1 MSTSSEA
8 KSLHAALRQRF
19 DGMEQA
25 IREKNLDALMAYY
38 APDVVVYDVFPPL
51 ETRGAAAYRKN
62 FERWFSSVQ
71 GPIDYRMQDLHI
83 TQGGGLAVSRFV
95 SHIKALTNAGQPM
108 EYSVR
113 VTTVLENKSGDW
125 LVTHEHISM
134 PAKR

>member
-1 MSTSSEA
+1 MSSET
-8 KSLHAALRQRF
+8 KSAEAALRQRI
-19 DGMEQA
+19 DGMAQA
-25 IREKNLDALMAYY
+25 IREKKLDTLMAHY

-62 FERWFSSVQ
+62 FERWFSAVQ

-83 TQGGGLAVSRFV
+83 TQGAGHAVSRFV
-95 SHIKALTNAGQPM
+95 GHIRALTNGGEPM